1 MGWGPKAPDMTASN
15 AANAAGVAIT
25 QDQWEWTK
33 ARQPMLDKQTDDMI
47 AMGRDQYELNRDGQ
61 VFQQGLAKKYDDRYW
76 GAVAP
81 MQDEMLADANR
92 FDTNS
97 RREELAGQAGAD
109 VHQAF
114 DAAQGEMQRGMDR
127 RGVNPSAGAAMA
139 MNNAASMG
147 EATAMANAMNKTRAA
162 ARAEGY
168 GRKVDAN
175 AMMSGM
181 SGFSSSATN
190 AANAYGNNA
199 GQAAG
204 IGMGGL
210 TAGAAGRANGANN
223 AATGYS
229 NAARQYNANA
239 IESAKNPGFDF
250 IAGLAGSAVKGWA
263 GGLKT

>member
-1 MGWGPKAPDMTASN
+1 MTASN
-15 AANAAGVAIT
+15 AANAASVAIT

-47 AMGRDQYELNRDGQ
+47 AMGRDQYNLNRDGQ
-61 VFQQGLAKKYDDRYW
+61 VFEQGLARKYDDRYW
-76 GAVAP
+76 NTVAP
-81 MQDEMLADANR
+81 MQDRMVADANS
-92 FDTNS
+92 FDTNA

-109 VHQAF
+109 VHQSF
-114 DAAQGEMQRGMDR
+114 DAMQGEMQRGLDR
-127 RGVNPSAGAAMA
+127 RGVNPSAGAALA
-139 MNNAASMG
+139 MGNAASMG

-181 SGFSSSATN
+181 AGFSSSAAA
-190 AANAYGNNA
+190 AANNYGDNA

-210 TAGAAGRANGANN
+210 TAGASGRATGAGN

-229 NAARQYNANA
+229 NAARQYHGNA

-250 IAGLAGSAVKGWA
+250 VAGLAGSAVKGWA
-263 GGLKT
+263 GGLKPT